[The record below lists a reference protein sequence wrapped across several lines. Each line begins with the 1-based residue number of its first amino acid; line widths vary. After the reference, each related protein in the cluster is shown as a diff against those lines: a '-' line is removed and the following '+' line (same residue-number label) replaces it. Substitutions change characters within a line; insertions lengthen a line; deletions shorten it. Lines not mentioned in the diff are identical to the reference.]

1 MRRSGAHDGKQRR
14 STTSR
19 ARGVAE
25 ILTVLEKLALRALP
39 GRQVPAESGVRFAIS
54 SQARK
59 DGFCLVF
66 LVDDRESPIFPDSE
80 GPRPDYLVV
89 HASRRGCVLTL
100 IEMKGR
106 NVSGTEHGIDQLLA
120 FYRRLKQEMARCLPG
135 SWRRATIQG
144 LLLMPENAQFN
155 RKKIDDAK
163 REGLAIYPLAY
174 HHQAELY
181 DYVSRPISFT
191 EPYKHR
197 RLPRDTPELN
207 PLERLWTAGR
217 VEQRIRDTRFTAR
230 RAADDDTVYLNF
242 RRPGDPTS
250 AYVTLA
256 TTAKDAVLAFSPQAS
271 AVREEVCAHLETHG
285 LQCPALRIDDGTSP

>member
-1 MRRSGAHDGKQRR
+1 MRRSGANDGKQRR
-14 STTSR
+14 STKPR

-25 ILTVLEKLALRALP
+25 VLTVLEKLILRALP

-54 SQARK
+54 SQARQ
-59 DGFCLVF
+59 DGLCLVF
-66 LVDDRESPIFPDSE
+66 LVDDREAPIFPDSE

-120 FYRRLKQEMARCLPG
+120 FYRRLKQEMARSLPG

-163 REGLAIYPLAY
+163 REGLPIYPLAY

-181 DYVSRPISFT
+181 DYISRPISFT

-197 RLPRDTPELN
+197 QLPRTTPELN
-207 PLERLWTAGR
+207 PLELLLTAGR
-217 VEQRIRDTRFTAR
+217 VEPRIRDARFTAR
-230 RAADDDTVYLNF
+230 RGADDDTVYLNF
-242 RRPGDPTS
+242 RRPGDPNR

-256 TTAKDAVLAFSPQAS
+256 ASAKDAVLAFSPQAS
-271 AVREEVCAHLETHG
+271 DARQEICAHLETHG
-285 LQCPALRIDDGTSP
+285 LQCPALRIDDGASP